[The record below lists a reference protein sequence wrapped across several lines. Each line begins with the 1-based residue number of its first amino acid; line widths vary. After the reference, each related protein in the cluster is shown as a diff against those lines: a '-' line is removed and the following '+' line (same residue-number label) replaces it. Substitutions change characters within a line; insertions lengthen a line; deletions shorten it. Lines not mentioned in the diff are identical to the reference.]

1 MQVLLFI
8 LTTLG
13 GLGIFL
19 YGMRVMSDGIRRV
32 SGSPLRRF
40 LGRLTES
47 TGMGAITGALIT
59 MLLQS
64 SSAVTVTLV
73 SLVNARMITVRESVG
88 VLLGTNVGTTI
99 TAWLVVLS
107 LGGLSLGDLA
117 LPLIG
122 LSLPLFLLDNKQ
134 MRLTVNIVIGFAFLF
149 VGLGVLKGQF
159 SSLNAHQFFEGAA
172 AVRSNSTFVSNLI
185 FLAIGAVFTA
195 LIQSS
200 SAATTATL
208 TAVVSGI
215 LSIEDGAAMVLG
227 ENIGTTITAN
237 IAAAV
242 GNRDSRRTAR
252 IHFLFNIIGVV
263 VWVGMIPWVV
273 ETLSG
278 WFHGINSTNRSGV
291 VLAAFHTL
299 FNLTTALMLAP
310 FVGRLVKLSEH
321 LVVNREDA
329 AQAETNLGA
338 ANLPPDI
345 AIDKVQRELYR
356 SAGIA
361 RRLNDAS
368 LDLLMSVDD
377 LEKSDL
383 MDQIQVWEAQ
393 TDAIHKRVNAALDSL
408 VQLEL
413 SPEMSERVRACTSSS
428 PELERV
434 GDLYLYLAKKID
446 VRERGSTYFIPKQ
459 RERLYKM
466 FQLLSEACRVTELTL
481 LGRGQGDISEIGRV
495 EKSINDYRDVLREK
509 HVRDSDAG
517 KYPVASGV
525 LFHDLI
531 TTLEDIGDRLANV
544 SELIGATQTKK
555 SRPGKETTPAGPKA

>member
-134 MRLTVNIVIGFAFLF
+134 MRLTVNIVIGFALLF

-172 AVRSNSTFVSNLI
+172 AVRSNSTFVSNLV
-185 FLAIGAVFTA
+185 FLAIGAAFTA

-242 GNRDSRRTAR
+242 GNRDARRTAR
-252 IHFLFNIIGVV
+252 IHFLFNMIGVV
-263 VWVGMIPWVV
+263 VWIGMIPWVV
-273 ETLSG
+273 DTLTG
-278 WFHGINSTNRSGV
+278 WFQGIANSNRSGV

-310 FVGRLVKLSEH
+310 FAVRLVKLSES
-321 LVVNREDA
+321 LVANRTDA
-329 AQAETNLGA
+329 PAETDLGA
-338 ANLPPDI
+338 SNLPPDI

-356 SAGIA
+356 SASIA
-361 RRLNDAS
+361 RRLNEAS

-466 FQLLSEACRVTELTL
+466 FQLLSEACRVTEWTL
-481 LGRGQGDISEIGRV
+481 LGRGQGDISEVGRV

-509 HVRDSDAG
+509 HVRDADAG

-544 SELIGATQTKK
+544 SELIGATQVKK
-555 SRPGKETTPAGPKA
+555 VRSSKDAPPAAPKV